1 MKLISHW
8 VELSHSVHFFFP
20 IPVFV
25 SLQSVS
31 CLPHQT
37 ILSLSINVF
46 LTSSFSPCLLVR
58 IAHTNEAFSH
68 SHSPVHCLLFSD
80 RPDFFLLHLNH
91 PQLHNITHDY
101 SNMSIYMCKVKS
113 QKESAGEET
122 PGESLIA
129 IITIVCDKHPTFLG
143 FFKHLIRDVC
153 CSSMGS
159 MAK

>member
-58 IAHTNEAFSH
+58 IAHTNEAFFSL
-68 SHSPVHCLLFSD
+68 SLSCALFIIFSD

-101 SNMSIYMCKVKS
+101 SNMSIYKCKVKS
-113 QKESAGEET
+113 RRESAGEET

-129 IITIVCDKHPTFLG
+129 IITIVCDKHLTLFRL
-143 FFKHLIRDVC
+143 FFNI
-153 CSSMGS
+153 
-159 MAK
+159 